1 VKREPRWFSLGVI
14 SNFIVDLSN
23 EHYVISCPMSH
34 MAVQSPQRAPQCP
47 ISLLQLHDYN
57 YSDRSFSSIEAAP
70 YRSLDLPLT
79 SNVHRCC
86 ISSTGLIPSLSFR
99 WLRAGYFL
107 RLQNFCTLFCQDIIS
122 IAAGL
127 YRSHGQT
134 CCALRVAAD
143 LYSLLSEWPSR
154 ALPLFYRRL
163 QASEPSSIDLRLVQ
177 ARFYSIG
184 HFGPGCGFRS
194 ESTIASLSLP
204 ESSLKCG
211 SFATNAR
218 SL

>member
-1 VKREPRWFSLGVI
+1 
-14 SNFIVDLSN
+14 
-23 EHYVISCPMSH
+23 MSR
-34 MAVQSPQRAPQCP
+34 AVRPPQHTPQCP
-47 ISLLQLHDYN
+47 ISLLHHDYN
-57 YSDRSFSSIEAAP
+57 YSDRSFSSIDAAP
-70 YRSLDLPLT
+70 CRSLDLPLT

-86 ISSTGLIPSLSFR
+86 ISSTGLIPSLSFH

-107 RLQNFCTLFCQDIIS
+107 RLPNFCTPFLSRRHINCRRAVQ
-122 IAAGL
+122 L
-127 YRSHGQT
+127 SHGQT
-134 CCALRVAAD
+134 CCAHRVAAD
-143 LYSLLSEWPSR
+143 LYSLSSEWLSR
-154 ALPLFYRRL
+154 ALPLFLGRL
-163 QASEPSSIDLRLVQ
+163 QTSEPSSIDFHLVQ

-194 ESTIASLSLP
+194 ESTIALLSLS